1 MFELNHKGV
10 VIMTKNIVDTSLPKK
25 HDTEDKI
32 FNHCCVEIE
41 EFAEFLTKFKDIG
54 GTFHKRFLSDDYRD
68 LDLDNVFLRKNGD
81 LVHIEHHSI
90 MSGEWMRR
98 DFQYLTTLHRASGRF
113 IHPFI
118 FNTGEIPKSTIEF
131 ASPNSF
137 YNPSFINTQEIEG
150 SVRLNN
156 IKYKI
161 DNNQKI
167 NAFDVSDLIWMP
179 KYRWD
184 REIESVVVELV
195 DIYNNIIVDE
205 NLLEVLRKSLVLWAG
220 KYVSEEGNI
229 EKVIRGLKMSVQEVI
244 DLKKDIVSARIDG
257 MLCRAEKRG
266 MEAGM
271 EAGID
276 KGKLETARN
285 MLERGFALED
295 ICDVT
300 GLCEEDILNG

>member
-1 MFELNHKGV
+1 
-10 VIMTKNIVDTSLPKK
+10 
-25 HDTEDKI
+25 
-32 FNHCCVEIE
+32 
-41 EFAEFLTKFKDIG
+41 
-54 GTFHKRFLSDDYRD
+54 
-68 LDLDNVFLRKNGD
+68 
-81 LVHIEHHSI
+81 
-90 MSGEWMRR
+90 
-98 DFQYLTTLHRASGRF
+98 
-113 IHPFI
+113 
-118 FNTGEIPKSTIEF
+118 
-131 ASPNSF
+131 
-137 YNPSFINTQEIEG
+137 
-150 SVRLNN
+150 
-156 IKYKI
+156 
-161 DNNQKI
+161 
-167 NAFDVSDLIWMP
+167 MP

-229 EKVIRGLKMSVQEVI
+229 EKVIRGLKMSAQEVI

-257 MLCRAEKRG
+257 MLCRAEKK
-266 MEAGM
+266 
-271 EAGID
+271 GID

>member
-1 MFELNHKGV
+1 
-10 VIMTKNIVDTSLPKK
+10 
-25 HDTEDKI
+25 
-32 FNHCCVEIE
+32 
-41 EFAEFLTKFKDIG
+41 
-54 GTFHKRFLSDDYRD
+54 
-68 LDLDNVFLRKNGD
+68 
-81 LVHIEHHSI
+81 
-90 MSGEWMRR
+90 
-98 DFQYLTTLHRASGRF
+98 
-113 IHPFI
+113 
-118 FNTGEIPKSTIEF
+118 
-131 ASPNSF
+131 
-137 YNPSFINTQEIEG
+137 
-150 SVRLNN
+150 
-156 IKYKI
+156 
-161 DNNQKI
+161 
-167 NAFDVSDLIWMP
+167 MP

-229 EKVIRGLKMSVQEVI
+229 EKVIRGLKMSAQEVI

-257 MLCRAEKRG
+257 MLCRAEKR
-266 MEAGM
+266 GM